1 MSSITTKV
9 TRIDVDI
16 YNKLKELNP
25 NINIAIR
32 NLLSQEPIDY
42 ERIRK
47 IIYKEITTAM
57 SFVR

>member
-16 YNKLKELNP
+16 YKKLKELNP

-32 NLLSQEPIDY
+32 TLLSQEPINY
-42 ERIRK
+42 KRIRQ
-47 IIYKEITTAM
+47 IIHKEVTIAL
-57 SFVR
+57 SFIK